1 VKKIINGLSISIVFA
16 VVYVVLKLKLDNYF
30 YLIGLDSLFPLVFLS
45 YVLVL
50 SLIGIY
56 LSNPVS
62 GLLSGAVSLIT
73 KHLFEISRIEFNGFP
88 NLVLTKEILPP
99 VTFENLNI
107 ILTPFLFS
115 LLMSLYIYTKG
126 RERTSVKNYF
136 TSFIL
141 LLSIFTGIFLNYYYG
156 PYSLYVLPLASF
168 IIGLISLNVVLSFTS
183 GIFLGVSFSLSSFY
197 FFTYKGDL
205 NLMFS
210 EPTKLLSGL
219 IIYTIFSTVVASLS
233 SFLFTFFVGALKG
246 TPKYDK
252 QKYIE
257 KTETPALPQKEQSQ
271 ESIGGEDE
279 KVRDDGDIQT

>member
-1 VKKIINGLSISIVFA
+1 MKKIINGLSISIVFA
-16 VVYVVLKLKLDNYF
+16 IIYVISKLRLDNYF
-30 YLIGLDSLFPLVFLS
+30 YLMGLDSLFPLIFLS
-45 YVLVL
+45 YVLIL

-99 VTFENLNI
+99 ITFENLNI

-115 LLMSLYIYTKG
+115 LLMSLYIHAKG
-126 RERTSVKNYF
+126 KERTGVRNYF

-141 LLSIFTGIFLNYYYG
+141 LLSIFIGVFLNYYYG
-156 PYSLYVLPLASF
+156 PYAIYVLPLASF
-168 IIGLISLNVVLSFTS
+168 VIGLISLNVVLSFTS

-210 EPTKLLSGL
+210 EPIRLLSGL
-219 IIYTIFSTVVASLS
+219 IIYTIFSTIVSSLS
-233 SFLFTFFVGALKG
+233 SFLFGFFVGTLKG
-246 TPKYDK
+246 SPKYDK

-257 KTETPALPQKEQSQ
+257 KTETPALPQEEQSQ

-279 KVRDDGDIQT
+279 KVRDDGNLQT